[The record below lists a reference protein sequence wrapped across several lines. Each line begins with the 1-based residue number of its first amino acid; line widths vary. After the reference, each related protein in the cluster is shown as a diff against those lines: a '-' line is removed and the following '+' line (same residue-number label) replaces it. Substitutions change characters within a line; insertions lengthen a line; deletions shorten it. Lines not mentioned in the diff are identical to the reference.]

1 MRRDEDDDSC
11 EGEDVGEGR
20 RGYNED
26 VFSWSLQG
34 H

>member
-20 RGYNED
+20 GYNED